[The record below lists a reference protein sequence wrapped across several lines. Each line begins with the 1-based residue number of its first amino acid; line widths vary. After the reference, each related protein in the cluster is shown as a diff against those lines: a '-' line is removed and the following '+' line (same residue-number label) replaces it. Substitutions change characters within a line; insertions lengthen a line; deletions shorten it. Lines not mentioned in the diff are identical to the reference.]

1 MEIHASVLQG
11 DLYVRICGEMDEH
24 SAALARKEADKL
36 AENNLQSNKVIFDLS
51 EISFMDSTGI
61 GFLIGRYKKFRRHGI
76 LSYIA
81 NPSPTTDK
89 ILTMSGIYTLIPKTT
104 AIHQSRSQSL

>member
-36 AENNLQSNKVIFDLS
+36 AENNFWDFNKN
-51 EISFMDSTGI
+51 
-61 GFLIGRYKKFRRHGI
+61 H
-76 LSYIA
+76 
-81 NPSPTTDK
+81 
-89 ILTMSGIYTLIPKTT
+89 LTFP
-104 AIHQSRSQSL
+104 